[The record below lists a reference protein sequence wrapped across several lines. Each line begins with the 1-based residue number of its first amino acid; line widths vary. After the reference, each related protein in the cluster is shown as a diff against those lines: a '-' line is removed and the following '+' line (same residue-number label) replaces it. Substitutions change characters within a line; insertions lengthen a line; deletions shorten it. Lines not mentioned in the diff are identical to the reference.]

1 MKIELNLTIVGT
13 SFLSFYIFTFTDYI
27 GDNEFDDVNTNQGGI
42 QISEDE
48 LCKYMDKQHI
58 SETYEEENNNLVNDD
73 DDTNNEN
80 KFNYEDFFN
89 LSKNTEY
96 SNNLKNIFFN
106 CDYDNDGYIQTSD
119 LYIMLSGKGADDET
133 INRIFDIKGISR
145 NHEHKIN
152 YKQFKNLFCKK

>member
-1 MKIELNLTIVGT
+1 MKIQPNLTIVGT
-13 SFLSFYIFTFTDYI
+13 SFLLFYIFTFTDYI
-27 GDNEFDDVNTNQGGI
+27 GDNAIDDVYADQGKV

-48 LCKYMDKQHI
+48 LYKYIDKQHI
-58 SETYEEENNNLVNDD
+58 SENYEEENNNLVNDD

-106 CDYDNDGYIQTSD
+106 SDHDNDGYIQTSD
-119 LYIMLSGKGADDET
+119 LYIMLSGNGADDET
-133 INRIFDIKGISR
+133 INHIFDIKGISR
-145 NHEHKIN
+145 DPEHKIN
-152 YKQFKNLFCKK
+152 YKKFKSLFRIK